1 MPRLGRNFKEI
12 LVSIDFLVP
21 FQVLH
26 ELIKSR
32 GKTQMRFLKL
42 QLSAMEKLVSCPD
55 SQYDLIIDENR
66 IDKACEQ
73 LANFLEIYWRATH
86 PIDEKSDSNK
96 N

>member
-1 MPRLGRNFKEI
+1 
-12 LVSIDFLVP
+12 
-21 FQVLH
+21 
-26 ELIKSR
+26 
-32 GKTQMRFLKL
+32 MRFLKL

-96 N
+96 NWMNKSSRIFHSKNAQQII

>member
-1 MPRLGRNFKEI
+1 
-12 LVSIDFLVP
+12 
-21 FQVLH
+21 
-26 ELIKSR
+26 
-32 GKTQMRFLKL
+32 MRFLKL